1 MFFKDCV
8 DVRYLLY
15 ILFNKKEIEAL
26 YKNMQTKITGGINDT
41 KVFLLRFITCHTYF
55 KKINLIFFLTLIG
68 FLSNAQSSLLKSFE
82 NKSIQFVA
90 TQNFDSA
97 LIYAHKLLTESK
109 KENSNHNLI
118 IAYALK
124 GRIFNS
130 LNNTKESIS
139 CYYEAL
145 RLCKDTSENRQ
156 KASIYNNLGFINF
169 KAGNYSVAK
178 NNYKSE
184 IKICELLGDST
195 ELANNLINLSTMYRR
210 LKEYDTSNIIL
221 KKALPIVYL
230 LKQKNLQGYFYSAC
244 GANFQAQ
251 YFQNPSQTFYLDS
264 ALNNYT
270 KALQIWQQKKNID
283 EILRPLFNIG
293 LIYQLQK
300 NYTKALVNY
309 LYAKKITDS
318 LGMTIERI
326 TVCGNLAELYY
337 DTKNYQASA
346 DYFRSYIEL
355 KDSIKK
361 VEINKYAIQL
371 DRQFLSEQEIAEYA
385 LKLEKQFQVQKN
397 KEIIRQQELRLAQ
410 QSKRIYLILFI
421 SIIVLSVL
429 IFVLVYFNFKKHL
442 NHKIE
447 EAKKKFFSNVVHEI
461 RTPLSMIQAPLKAW
475 RKEQTSEE
483 DIYYINTAERSIA
496 RLNELINQMLDI
508 SKIESEKYILSETF
522 GDLELFFNQL
532 VKTYSALAFEKS
544 IMLIHHIN
552 IYNKVTFFDKDVLEK
567 IVGNLLS
574 NAIKFTPN
582 NQQIGLDVYTEE
594 KESGINLV
602 INVWD
607 TGVGISTQDQ
617 EKIFNRF
624 FRSAETAPNT
634 KGTGIGLSLVK
645 DLVELLHGNL
655 EVKSQVSKGSIF
667 TVNFTLKAPYESTE
681 ITITSDNSKNETYQ
695 ILLVEDDLEISDFNG
710 RYLEKI
716 RFKVLKTGNGKEAI
730 ELLQKTLPDLI
741 ITDLMMSEMDGFS
754 FLRFLKSNAV
764 TDHIPVIV
772 LSAKTSSDSRLEALK
787 LGAQAFIAKPFL
799 PDELITLVTNQLEIL
814 KKKKTEFIE
823 RLQQPE
829 IKIEERF
836 VGIEPYTQKLF
847 KLIFQQLHNE
857 QLSVESLAEL
867 MATNRS
873 HFQRKVKAITGF
885 SPSELIKT
893 IRLEKAKELLLL
905 KHFNITEIAFQ
916 TGFSSQSYFTRCFT
930 QHFGISPTQM
940 LHQTK

>member
-1 MFFKDCV
+1 MYFVHYSTKKKLK
-8 DVRYLLY
+8 RY
-15 ILFNKKEIEAL
+15 IKNKRKVNKEINGA
-26 YKNMQTKITGGINDT
+26 
-41 KVFLLRFITCHTYF
+41 KVFLFELIICPIYF
-55 KKINLIFFLTLIG
+55 KKICFIFFLMLVE
-68 FLSNAQSSLLKSFE
+68 FSSNAQSSLIKLFESKST
-82 NKSIQFVA
+82 QFVA

-97 LIYAHKLLTESK
+97 LIYAHKLLVESK
-109 KENSNHNLI
+109 KEKSNHNVI
-118 IAYALK
+118 IAYTLK
-124 GRIFNS
+124 GSIFNS
-130 LNNTKESIS
+130 LNNTNDAVN

-145 RLCKDTSENRQ
+145 RLCTDASENTE

-169 KAGNYSVAK
+169 KEGNYSVAK

-184 IKICELLGDST
+184 IKIRQSLGDST
-195 ELANNLINLSTMYRR
+195 KLANNLINLSAMYRR
-210 LKEYDTSNIIL
+210 LKEYDSSNLIL
-221 KKALPIVYL
+221 KKVLPIVYQ
-230 LKQKNLQGYFYSAC
+230 LKQKNLTAYFYSAW

-251 YFQNPSQTFYLDS
+251 YFQNPSKSFYLDS
-264 ALNNYT
+264 ALKNHT
-270 KALQIWQQKKNID
+270 KALFIWQQQKNSN

-300 NYTKALVNY
+300 NYNKALVNY

-318 LGMTIERI
+318 LGLSTERV

-346 DYFRSYIEL
+346 DYFRHYIEL

-361 VEINKYAIQL
+361 AEINRYAIQL
-371 DRQFLSEQEIAEYA
+371 DKQFLSEREIAEYA

-397 KEIIRQQELRLAQ
+397 KEIIRKQELKLAQ

-429 IFVLVYFNFKKHL
+429 IFVLIYFNFKKRL
-442 NHKIE
+442 NYKIE

-461 RTPLSMIQAPLKAW
+461 RTPLSMIQAPLNAL
-475 RKEQTSEE
+475 RKKQNSEE
-483 DIYYINTAERSIA
+483 DIYYINTAERNIT

-508 SKIESEKYILSETF
+508 SKIESAKYTLNETF
-522 GDLELFFNQL
+522 GDLEVFFIKL
-532 VKTYSALAFEKS
+532 IKTYSALALEKN
-544 IMLIHHIN
+544 IVLIHQFN
-552 IYNKVTFFDKDVLEK
+552 IHNKITFFDKDALEK

-594 KESGINLV
+594 KETGVNLV
-602 INVWD
+602 INAWD
-607 TGVGISTQDQ
+607 TGVGISMQ
-617 EKIFNRF
+617 EQKKIFNRF
-624 FRSAETAPNT
+624 YRSADTATTT

-645 DLVELLHGNL
+645 DLVELLNGNL
-655 EVKSQVSKGSIF
+655 EVKSQVNQGSAFI
-667 TVNFTLKAPYESTE
+667 VSITLKAPHESTE
-681 ITITSDNSKNETYQ
+681 ILIASDNSNSETYQ
-695 ILLVEDDLEISDFNG
+695 LLLVEDDLEILDFNA
-710 RYLEKI
+710 RFLEKNK
-716 RFKVLKTGNGKEAI
+716 FKVLKSRNGKEAI
-730 ELLQKTLPDLI
+730 ELLQKSLPDLI

-754 FLRFLKSNAV
+754 FLRFLKSNAA
-764 TDHIPVIV
+764 TDHIPVII
-772 LSAKTSSDSRLEALK
+772 LSAKASSDLRLEALK

-799 PDELITLVTNQLEIL
+799 PDELVTLVTNQLEIL
-814 KKKKTEFIE
+814 RKKKTEFIE
-823 RLQQPE
+823 RTQQPQ
-829 IKIEERF
+829 IKIEDKF
-836 VGIEPYTQKLF
+836 VGTDPYTQKLF
-847 KLIFQQLHNE
+847 KLIFQQLDNE
-857 QLSVESLAEL
+857 LLSVESLAEL

-893 IRLEKAKELLLL
+893 IRLEKAKELLLI

-940 LHQTK
+940 LHQSK